1 MIKPSNV
8 SHEQRVAWGRMG
20 GLAAAARQTPN
31 QRRLGS
37 KKALA
42 AKYAKYTHEELSQK
56 YAGHFTRILARF
68 TPEQAV
74 EIRRGAGQ
82 KRWLGVSA
90 EERSKLGRRAIQA
103 RHAKT
108 AYARNPEPA
117 ERLLTFLREFIHAR
131 GYSPT
136 VAEVSKGLRRDGKT
150 VYGLLRQL
158 QSVGHIQRGRWDR
171 GIALCETKVPTS
183 ATPANRL
190 EAETENISSVAI
202 VPRGKKCYE
211 CDAPAVN
218 GKTRCERHL
227 ALALAASKRHGI
239 KEARVYTK
247 AHPHAAETKR
257 RKQ

>member
-20 GLAAAARQTPN
+20 GFAAAARQTPN

-68 TPEQAV
+68 TSEQAV

-90 EERSKLGRRAIQA
+90 EERSKQARKAIQS

-108 AYARNPEPA
+108 AYTRNPEPA
-117 ERLLTFLREFIHAR
+117 ERLLTFLREFIR
-131 GYSPT
+131 DRSYSPT
-136 VAEVSKGLRRDGKT
+136 VSEVCKGVHHNRET
-150 VYGLLRQL
+150 VSGLLRQL
-158 QSVGHIQRGRWDR
+158 QSVGRIQRGRWDR
-171 GIALCETKVPTS
+171 GIALCETKVLTG
-183 ATPANRL
+183 ATPANSL
-190 EAETENISSVAI
+190 EPETEILITTVALA
-202 VPRGKKCYE
+202 PRGKKCYE

-227 ALALAASKRHGI
+227 ALGLAAKNR
-239 KEARVYTK
+239 AYL
-247 AHPHAAETKR
+247 HAAQTKR
-257 RKQ
+257 RTQ